1 LPRHRVTWSWLAT
14 TEAAGARQKK
24 LPAWLRDAI
33 MKQETDKA
41 KEKRKQLSD
50 TSETKKA
57 KMPSYTKFDGDSDA
71 QSTES
76 ETEEPEPDLGTAS
89 APQPELDD
97 ATRTL
102 LVRTIFTEV
111 LLDVTKQLTQLVATQ
126 VLVAAVAKTQAA
138 KATSAAAPKKEAEKR
153 PLGGAYLLWL
163 GCRRGLVRCALEF
176 DNQSCPASLVCVF
189 FCACGC
195 GWRRAGWIR
204 VLIRRRVGSK

>member
-1 LPRHRVTWSWLAT
+1 
-14 TEAAGARQKK
+14 
-24 LPAWLRDAI
+24 

-153 PLGGAYLLWL
+153 PLGGLVGYGSSSDDESDQSDADE
-163 GCRRGLVRCALEF
+163 GNPSKTAGRGGQPPRKE
-176 DNQSCPASLVCVF
+176 
-189 FCACGC
+189 
-195 GWRRAGWIR
+195 
-204 VLIRRRVGSK
+204 RRRNTGK